1 MRNSASNTEKAFSAW
16 TSRLP
21 DQSAECLRLLA
32 VTPLETSDFTLARAV
47 LRHGGAVAIDIGRD
61 AGKWPAILAE
71 VARLANPRL
80 GIRIPDHAP
89 VSAEQ
94 LPADVGFL
102 MLSSD
107 VNLLAFT
114 HRFPVIAEV
123 CSVQEA
129 DLALATGVAGLITR
143 GQECGGRT
151 GDESSF
157 ILLQRVLQLTEKNNV
172 PVWAQG
178 GMGLHTAAAAVAGG
192 AYGVV
197 LESQLALLNEC
208 SLPEEIR
215 QALQNMDGSETRLVG
230 GYQVFSRPGTAAAA
244 CEEIPAAEVRAR
256 LGAGSLQDLVPAGQD
271 AALARLIAAQYS
283 NVENVLHAYRMSMA
297 GHLHQ
302 AKILNPLAENSPL
315 ARAHGTRYPIAQGP
329 MTRVSDTAEFAVAVA
344 ENGALPFLALSLMT
358 AQACRELI
366 ESTRAQIGDKPW
378 GIGVLGFAPPEILN
392 PQLEL
397 IREHKPSVLLLAG
410 GRPSQARPFVE
421 MGIPTYLHVPS
432 PGLLE
437 LFIKDGARH
446 FVFEGRECGGHVGP
460 RFSFVLWEQQMDA
473 LLRVENA
480 EELHVLFAGGIHDE
494 RSAAMVAAM
503 AAPLAAKGAKIG
515 VLMGTAYIAT
525 EEAVRCQAVIDTFQ
539 EQSLAGRTTALVE
552 TAPGHAIRCLPS
564 AFVDFFNAEKQRLQK
579 QGLDPQEIWKRLED
593 LNIGRLRVASKGV
606 ERRGDALVTVS
617 LNQQL
622 DDGMYMIGQLIAMHE
637 RTQTMAAL
645 HDKVSRGATALLQ
658 QRAIPTLPR
667 AANAEP
673 VAIVGMACIYPGSP
687 DLESYWANILAGRDL
702 VTEVPAER
710 WNASL
715 YYQNGEAAPGKSV
728 SKWGGFINAVAFDPL
743 QYGIPPQS
751 LAAIEPVQ
759 LLSLEVARRALQDAG
774 YADGENANA
783 GKAGEKITARRFDR
797 EKTSVIFGAESGTD
811 LANAYAFRNLYTQY
825 LGAMPAELDAVLP
838 QLTEDSFPGILVNV
852 IAGRIANRLGLGG
865 VNYSVDS
872 ACASSLTAV
881 ELAVKELRSGS
892 SDMVLAGGAD
902 FHNSI
907 NDFMMFTSVGA
918 LSAKGRCRSFDNS
931 ADGICLG
938 EGVGVVVLKRLS
950 DAERDG
956 DRIYAVID
964 GVAGSSDGKGLG
976 LTAPRK
982 EGQKRA
988 LERAYWQAGVL
999 PADVGLVEAHGTG
1012 TVVGDRTEMQTLSEI
1027 YNAGGAVTAQAAL
1040 GSVKSQIG
1048 HTKCAAGI
1056 AGLIKVGKALHHRVL
1071 APTALITQPNEG
1083 YRGGRSPFM
1092 LNRHALPWQGH
1103 AHAAVSAFGFGGAN
1117 FHAVLSAYE
1126 AHTAES
1132 GLCEWPVELFLL
1144 RGESRDIA
1152 RQTAHRL
1159 AGFLQKAEITLS
1171 LRDLAFSTEQA
1182 ASGPVQYA
1190 LLATTPA
1197 ELLARLQALLAGHD
1211 DKQVHVR
1218 GANAGQGKLA
1228 FVFPGQGSQYPGMMA
1243 DLFVAFPWLNALL
1256 ALATPEQR
1264 ATLFPRTAYS
1274 DEESAAQQ
1282 AALTDTRAAQPA
1294 LGIVEMAAA
1303 QLLARLGVV
1312 PDMAAGH
1319 SYGELVALAS
1329 AGALSAQD
1337 LLTLSTRR
1345 GEVIL
1350 AATGRDP
1357 GKMAAVSLG
1366 ATELAPLLAPLPA
1379 VVLAN
1384 QNSPVQTVISGPSAD
1399 VDKALLLLRQHNVGA
1414 KEIATACAF
1423 HSPVVAAA
1431 EGAFAEVLAQ
1441 AGFQSTQWPVYSNV
1455 DTAPHG
1461 TPDSMRTQLARHVV
1475 SPVRF
1480 VEEIERMYADGARV
1494 FVEVGPKR
1502 VLAGCIRKI
1511 LGDRPHSMVTLDDG
1525 RHENLAG
1532 IASFLQAVAALAVE
1546 RDDIDTGVL
1555 FAGRRTR
1562 ALDFDSAATHSRSIW
1577 MVNGARAWPR
1587 VGTLPAHAGT
1597 AITQP
1602 VTVITAAQP
1611 VAASSSAADTA
1622 VIHYLDNMREAV
1634 RAQRDVLLGLLG
1646 APASAVSQARPVMA
1660 ERVVATAT
1668 SAPVAAIAAA
1678 PVQAVAAQATAPVRA
1693 DMRGT
1698 LISIVSERTGYP
1710 ADMLDADLDL
1720 EADLSIDSI
1729 KRMEIIGELSERM
1742 SFRAQL
1748 GNDADALLEQLAAH
1762 KNLRGMMDW
1771 LDSRLPATAAPV
1783 EKAVAVVAEKVAAP
1797 VQDIRAV
1804 LLGIVSAR
1812 TGYPEEVLEPDL
1824 DLEADLS
1831 IDSIKRLEIVGE
1843 LSSRLGFDSLLA
1855 DKDKALEALAALKTL
1870 RAMGDWLQNHVG
1882 GNTAAAETTAKLAE
1896 DETDPLGLA
1905 RYVLRTVPAPRVVA
1919 GENRF
1924 HGKRF
1929 LITDDSL
1936 GVASKLASLMEA
1948 HGAVVHLLNFSE
1960 SEPLPAHP
1968 EEVDGLI
1975 HLWSLNPANRVRD
1988 VKRFFSLVRETLP
2001 HKTKCLLVASG
2012 LGGNFGCYR
2021 ADGSVLSADFGQGA
2035 GLAGMIKS
2043 LAKEFPDVRA
2053 HWVDLDLSEPA
2064 ADLAA
2069 CLEMELLSEE
2079 NDLTEVAYQTG
2090 ERRCLQ
2096 IVRSE
2101 LSLIQDIDK
2110 LELDD
2115 KSVVLLTGGARGIT
2129 ARIAMALARRFH
2141 CHFEL
2146 VGRSAAPESE
2156 EEDASTRH
2164 ALDRKSLRQAVI
2176 AKHPGMRPA
2185 EVEKICSQ
2193 IQAERDMRDTFAQIR
2208 AVGGSVNYTQL
2219 DVRDIDT
2226 FTALIQSLYARH
2238 GRIDGVVHGAGIV
2251 EDKLTRH
2258 KTSES
2263 FQRVFDTKVRGAL
2276 MLYKLIR
2283 DDVKFV
2289 VFFSSVAG
2297 AFGNRG
2303 QVDYASANDV
2313 LDKLAHA
2320 LQARVQG
2327 RVLSVNWGPWADT
2340 GMVSAELEREYAR
2353 KGIGL
2358 IPLQQGVDALLR
2370 ELSFGRKEDT
2380 QVVLMCGTPDSFG
2393 AGGPQ
2398 RRTG

>member
-1 MRNSASNTEKAFSAW
+1 MRNSASNTEKAFAAW

-21 DQSAECLRLLA
+21 EQSAECLRLLA
-32 VTPLETSDFTLARAV
+32 VTPLETADFLLARAV
-47 LRHGGAVAIDIGRD
+47 LRHGGAVAVDLGRD
-61 AGKWPAILAE
+61 AEKWPAIIAE
-71 VARLANPRL
+71 VSRQANPRL

-89 VSAEQ
+89 VSADM

-114 HRFPVIAEV
+114 SRFPVIAEV
-123 CSVQEA
+123 CSVEEA

-143 GQECGGRT
+143 GQECGGRI

-157 ILLQRVLQLTEKNNV
+157 ILLQRVLKLTEKNRI

-192 AYGVV
+192 AFGVV
-197 LESQLALLNEC
+197 LESQLALLNES
-208 SLPEEIR
+208 SLPDDIR
-215 QALQNMDGSETRLVG
+215 QALLNMDGSETRLIG

-244 CEEIPAAEVRAR
+244 SAELSADEVRRR
-256 LGAGSLQDLVPAGQD
+256 LGARSLQDLVPAGQD
-271 AALARLIAAQYS
+271 AALARLVAAQYS
-283 NVENVLHAYRMSMA
+283 NVESVLHGYRMSIA

-302 AKILNPLAENSPL
+302 ARTLQPLAENSPL

-358 AQACRELI
+358 ASACRELI
-366 ESTRAQIGDKPW
+366 ESTRRQIGDKPW
-378 GIGVLGFAPPEILN
+378 GIGVLGFAPPEVLN

-397 IREHKPSVLLLAG
+397 IREHKPSLLLLAG

-473 LLRVENA
+473 LLRVEHA

-503 AAPLAAKGAKIG
+503 AAPLAARGAKIG
-515 VLMGTAYIAT
+515 VLMGTAYVAT
-525 EEAVRCQAVIDTFQ
+525 EESVRCNAVIDTFQ
-539 EQSLAGRTTALVE
+539 EQSLAGRRTALVE

-564 AFVDFFNAEKQRLQK
+564 AFVDYFNAEKIRLQQ
-579 QGLDPQEIWKRLED
+579 QGLDQQEIWKRLED

-617 LNQQL
+617 TNQQL

-637 RTQTMAAL
+637 HVQSMASL

-658 QRAIPTLPR
+658 ACSVPVLPR
-667 AANAEP
+667 SAQAE
-673 VAIVGMACIYPGSP
+673 AIAVVGMACIYPGSP
-687 DLESYWANILAGRDL
+687 DLESYWTNILAGRDL

-710 WNASL
+710 WNAGL
-715 YYQNGEAAPGKSV
+715 YYQDGEAAPGKSV
-728 SKWGGFINAVAFDPL
+728 SKWGGFIDPVAFDPL

-774 YADGENANA
+774 YDNGDN
-783 GKAGEKITARRFDR
+783 ARRFDR

-825 LGAMPAELDAVLP
+825 LGRMPAELDAALP

-881 ELAVKELRSGS
+881 ELSVKELRSGS

-918 LSAKGRCRSFDNS
+918 LSAKGRCRSFDS
-931 ADGICLG
+931 HADGICLG
-938 EGVGVVVLKRLS
+938 EGVGVVVLKRLA

-988 LERAYWQAGVL
+988 LERAYWQAGLL

-1027 YNAGGAVTAQAAL
+1027 YNAGGAVMSQAAL

-1056 AGLIKVGKALHHRVL
+1056 AGLIKVSKALHHRVL

-1092 LNRHALPWQGH
+1092 LNRQARPWQGH

-1117 FHAVLSAYE
+1117 FHAVLSAHEGHKPE
-1126 AHTAES
+1126 A
-1132 GLCEWPVELFLL
+1132 GLHEWPVELFLL

-1152 RQTAHRL
+1152 RQTANRL
-1159 AGFLQKAEITLS
+1159 AGFLQKAEATLS
-1171 LRDLAFSTEQA
+1171 LRDLAFTAGQA

-1190 LLATTPA
+1190 LLAASPA
-1197 ELLARLQALLAGHD
+1197 ELLARLQALLDGRD
-1211 DKQVHVR
+1211 DKQVQVR
-1218 GANAGQGKLA
+1218 NSTKNESGKLA

-1243 DLFVAFPWLNALL
+1243 DLFVAFPWLNELL
-1256 ALATPEQR
+1256 ALATPAQR
-1264 ATLFPRTAYS
+1264 ATLFPATAYS
-1274 DEESAAQQ
+1274 DAEQQAQQ

-1294 LGIVEMAAA
+1294 LGLVEMAAA
-1303 QLLARLGVV
+1303 QLLARLGIR

-1337 LLTLSTRR
+1337 LLQLSTRR

-1357 GKMAAVSLG
+1357 GKMAAVSMGARELG
-1366 ATELAPLLAPLPA
+1366 PLLSALPA

-1384 QNSPVQTVISGPSAD
+1384 QNSPVQTVISGPSAE

-1414 KEIATACAF
+1414 REIDTACAF
-1423 HSPVVAAA
+1423 HSPVVAGA
-1431 EGAFAEVLAQ
+1431 EAAFAEELARADFQ
-1441 AGFQSTQWPVYSNV
+1441 ATQWPVYSNV
-1455 DTAPHG
+1455 DITAHATAAG
-1461 TPDSMRTQLARHVV
+1461 MRASLARHVV

-1480 VEEIERMYADGARV
+1480 LEEIERMHDDGARI

-1502 VLAGCIRKI
+1502 VLAGCIKKI
-1511 LGDRPHSMVTLDDG
+1511 LGERPHTVVTLDDG
-1525 RHENLAG
+1525 RSENLAG
-1532 IASFLQAVAALAVE
+1532 LASFLQAIAQLAVQV
-1546 RDDIDTGVL
+1546 DNIDSALL
-1555 FAGRRTR
+1555 FAGRSRKL
-1562 ALDFDSAATHSRSIW
+1562 LDLDSAATYSRSIW

-1587 VGTLPAHAGT
+1587 QGTLPAHAGHVVMAPLT
-1597 AITQP
+1597 
-1602 VTVITAAQP
+1602 
-1611 VAASSSAADTA
+1611 VAASAAATAAPLSSTADTA

-1646 APASAVSQARPVMA
+1646 APAAAASTARPVMA
-1660 ERVVATAT
+1660 ERVIAAPAPASVVAT
-1668 SAPVAAIAAA
+1668 VAAAKINTVIAATPA
-1678 PVQAVAAQATAPVRA
+1678 AVTGSDV
-1693 DMRGT
+1693 RGT

-1710 ADMLDADLDL
+1710 ADMLDLDLDL

-1729 KRMEIIGELSERM
+1729 KRMEIIGELSERLA
-1742 SFRAQL
+1742 FRALL
-1748 GNDADALLEQLAAH
+1748 GADADALLEQLAAH
-1762 KNLRGMMDW
+1762 KNLRSMMDW
-1771 LDSRLPATAAPV
+1771 LDSRLPATTATP
-1783 EKAVAVVAEKVAAP
+1783 VAAIAAVTETAKAGAP
-1797 VQDIRAV
+1797 AQDISAV
-1804 LLGIVSAR
+1804 LLGIVSSR

-1870 RAMGDWLQNHVG
+1870 RAMGDWLQSHVG
-1882 GNTAAAETTAKLAE
+1882 GKTASPAVHAELVEE
-1896 DETDPLGLA
+1896 DIDPLSLA

-1936 GVASKLASLMEA
+1936 GVASTLASMMEA

-1960 SEPLPAHP
+1960 AEPLPPHP

-1988 VKRFFSLVRETLP
+1988 VKRFFSLIRETIP

-2043 LAKEFPDVRA
+2043 LAKEFPDIRA

-2096 IVRSE
+2096 IVRTE
-2101 LSLIQDIDK
+2101 LSLIQDIDN
-2110 LELDD
+2110 LELDE

-2129 ARIAMALARRFH
+2129 ARIATALARRFH

-2146 VGRSAAPESE
+2146 VGRSAAPESAE
-2156 EEDASTRH
+2156 EAENTRH
-2164 ALDRKSLRQAVI
+2164 AHERKSLRQAVI
-2176 AKHPGMRPA
+2176 AANPGMRPA
-2185 EVEKICSQ
+2185 EVEKVCSQ
-2193 IQAERDMRDTFAQIR
+2193 IQAERDMRDTFAQIH
-2208 AVGGSVNYTQL
+2208 AAGGTVNYTQM
-2219 DVRDIDT
+2219 DVRDIDA
-2226 FTALIQSLYARH
+2226 FTGLIQSLYARH

-2320 LQARVQG
+2320 LQARVKG